1 MVVRAAEDAAFAAAE
16 IAVVADKPV
25 QAQRL
30 ALAPSQLLQLVF
42 LRWARWALLLLCLS
56 PRAR

>member
-30 ALAPSQLLQLVF
+30 ALGPSQLLQLVF
-42 LRWARWALLLLCLS
+42 LRWRWALLLLCLS